1 MKTWSMILCAGLFS
15 ATTFA
20 AEPKQSPREVFVAYF
35 QAMSLRQEDVAEEL
49 KAAESTDTLHMIID
63 KLNIPERLQPFY
75 EFSTSNR
82 ALVVAKPF
90 TILASVLDSDEVI
103 YAELLKQDGEWRI
116 RNLNRT
122 SPENASWLMSG
133 FQIHPDVRLDIS
145 TSALVG
151 EWWYPCDSS
160 VVLKEDGTGTELI
173 VGPGGPDPKQKPER
187 FTWKVK
193 GTTLSLRFADREEQ
207 LVITSIDHTRVS
219 FRAPNKSSRS
229 GWTRKED
236 LPD

>member
-20 AEPKQSPREVFVAYF
+20 AEPKRSPRETFVAYF
-35 QAMSLRQEDVAEEL
+35 QAMATRQEDVADAL
-49 KAAESTDTLHMIID
+49 MAKESSDTLHMNID
-63 KLNIPERLQPFY
+63 KLNIPDRLHPFY
-75 EFSTSNR
+75 ELTTCNR
-82 ALVVAKPF
+82 ALVVANPF
-90 TILASVLDSDEVI
+90 TILESVLDSDEVI

-122 SPENASWLMSG
+122 SPENAAWLMSG
-133 FQIHPDVRLDIS
+133 FQIHPDVRLDLS

-151 EWWYPCDSS
+151 EWWYPCDSC
-160 VVLKEDGTGTELI
+160 VVLKEDGTGTELM